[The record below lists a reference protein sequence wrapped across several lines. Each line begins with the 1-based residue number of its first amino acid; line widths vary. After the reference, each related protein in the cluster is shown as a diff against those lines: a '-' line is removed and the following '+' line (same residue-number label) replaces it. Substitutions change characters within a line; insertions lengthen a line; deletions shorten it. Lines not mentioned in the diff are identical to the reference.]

1 MSGWNPK
8 DKGRLCETIS
18 GAVAYDQPQTGQV
31 YLLIFHQ
38 CIYVEHLD
46 HHLLCPMQCRMSG
59 VGIDE
64 TPKFLQRN
72 PTELSHAIVL
82 DEPEEDKQLIIP
94 LSIMGVSSFFTCRK
108 PTRPE
113 YDNDDIPRIHVTVKA
128 PDWDLSD
135 REFAQREEVISDFR
149 GAVVDRKTTEGGP
162 RMVID
167 QVSQMAVDSF
177 HEPLDILLHDR
188 VNVSCVFHAAATT
201 GMETKHRIMRV
212 GVSNSKRLKAI
223 NHEEVQERWGIHPSV
238 AKNTI

>member
-1 MSGWNPK
+1 
-8 DKGRLCETIS
+8 
-18 GAVAYDQPQTGQV
+18 
-31 YLLIFHQ
+31 
-38 CIYVEHLD
+38 
-46 HHLLCPMQCRMSG
+46 MQCRLSG

-72 PTELSHAIVL
+72 PTEVSHAIVL

-108 PTRPE
+108 PTRLE
-113 YDNDDIPRIHVTVKA
+113 YDNVDIPRIHVTAEA
-128 PDWDLSD
+128 PDWDPSD
-135 REFAQREEVISDFR
+135 REFAQREEAMTDFR
-149 GAVVDRKTTEGGP
+149 GAVIDGKTTEGGP

-201 GMETKHRIMRV
+201 GME
-212 GVSNSKRLKAI
+212 
-223 NHEEVQERWGIHPSV
+223 
-238 AKNTI
+238 NTTHIDVIV